1 MPHVKTDFNK
11 WVDED
16 EEEERSRNAAFDLAQ
31 LRDLS
36 TYEHSTYEKD
46 FYGEEEDS
54 DDDDDM
60 PDLEGSDGPHWTCGG
75 GREERG

>member
-16 EEEERSRNAAFDLAQ
+16 EEEESDRDAAFDLAQ
-31 LRDLS
+31 LREL
-36 TYEHSTYEKD
+36 STYEKD

-54 DDDDDM
+54 DEDDDI
-60 PDLEGSDGPHWTCGG
+60 PDLE
-75 GREERG
+75 RI